1 MSRPD
6 TRVRIAFDLA
16 AGGVGDFFTLDDPVK
31 GELDDGPFGLAGDI
45 LQDVTDDVRSITVRR
60 GRSRELERYQAG
72 AATVNLDNKD
82 RTYDPSYKV
91 TQSATGG
98 DTTYEIDVSGTTY
111 VVHEFTTVGTA
122 TFTPGIVPLQGVEYL
137 VVAGGGA
144 GGVGTGGGDGANG
157 GGGAGGVVASSSPI
171 SISGAVSVVVG
182 NGAPTTGTSTPFVRG
197 ANGQSSSLGS
207 LVTAIGGGGGGSNG
221 TGTESGSAGG
231 SGGGATGVTGTGGAG
246 TVGQGFRGGNASGT
260 FGGGGGGGGAT
271 AIGGDATA
279 STTGR
284 SGGAGLATTLT
295 GTSRSF
301 GGGGGGAGW
310 GAGGGSGGTGGGGG
324 GGGNSSANGVAGSTN
339 TGGGGGA
346 GNNSAGGGSLGT
358 GGAGGSGIVIVRYP
372 KVFFPSP
379 FVASMRPRKGVQI
392 TTAGQPVFNGVVDDW
407 DLDYS
412 LNNDHMASVKVTDG
426 FVFLAG
432 QEIEPHTAT
441 AQATGARINA
451 ILNRAEI
458 AWPPGKRAID
468 TGSSTLQADAIGG
481 TADPKPVPALPY
493 LQKVDEAEQGALFI
507 GADGSLT
514 FRDRGSLQT
523 LTTDTV
529 FTDDGTGIPFTNINA
544 AYGAEELRNRVTVS
558 RLNGGTATAV
568 DAASVLAYGA
578 IDFEIRDSLLADDA
592 QAQSLADAIVARYA
606 EPLLRID
613 DIEVVLNALTPVQVA
628 QVLALELGALVRVL
642 YTPSGIGDAIDQFV
656 RLDQIEHNIDATQ
669 HRVRLSFSQGEPP
682 ALVLDSA
689 TFGLLDVNT
698 LAF

>member
-45 LQDVTDDVRSITVRR
+45 LEDVTDDVRSITVRR

-98 DTTYEIDVSGTTY
+98 DTVGTVDVSGVEYVAHEYTTA
-111 VVHEFTTVGTA
+111 GTA
-122 TFTPGIVPLQGVEYL
+122 AFTPGIPLLRGVQVLTDRVNLATNPSIETDTTL
-137 VVAGGGA
+137 WTIS
-144 GGVGTGGGDGANG
+144 GTGTTIARITTDSLFGSACLQVTKADVAN
-157 GGGAGGVVASSSPI
+157 
-171 SISGAVSVVVG
+171 SGAVH
-182 NGAPTTGTSTPFVRG
+182 A
-197 ANGQSSSLGS
+197 
-207 LVTAIGGGGGGSNG
+207 
-221 TGTESGSAGG
+221 
-231 SGGGATGVTGTGGAG
+231 
-246 TVGQGFRGGNASGT
+246 NASGSRISVSPST
-260 FGGGGGGGGAT
+260 TYRVSVYVKVPTGQATSGLRTRITQFTAVTGGSTVSTTNGTTVTVTDTQGWVRLNQTITTGSTTNAISVFAVQTTAGTAGQLFLIDGLLIEQTSLLRPYFDGGIYDDNTVTATTAWTGTANNSTSTAT
-271 AIGGDATA
+271 ALQNVGEVTA
-279 STTGR
+279 PFNVNVDTGK
-284 SGGAGLATTLT
+284 
-295 GTSRSF
+295 
-301 GGGGGGAGW
+301 
-310 GAGGGSGGTGGGGG
+310 
-324 GGGNSSANGVAGSTN
+324 V
-339 TGGGGGA
+339 
-346 GNNSAGGGSLGT
+346 
-358 GGAGGSGIVIVRYP
+358 VVRYP
-372 KVFFPSP
+372 QVAFPSP
-379 FVASMRPRKGVQI
+379 FVASMRPRKVVQI

-412 LNNDHMASVKVTDG
+412 LNNDHMASVKITDG

-451 ILNRAEI
+451 ILDRAEI

-481 TADPKPVPALPY
+481 TANAQPVPALPY
-493 LQKVDEAEQGALFI
+493 LQKVEEAEQGALFI
-507 GADGSLT
+507 GADGALT

-568 DAASVLAYGA
+568 DAASVTAYGA
-578 IDFEIRDSLLADDA
+578 IDFEIRDSLLADDT

-613 DIEVVLNALTPVQVA
+613 DIEVVLNALTPAQVD

-642 YTPSGIGDAIDQFV
+642 YTPSGIGDPIDQFV
-656 RLDQIEHNIDATQ
+656 RLDQIEHNITAEQ

-698 LAF
+698 LGF